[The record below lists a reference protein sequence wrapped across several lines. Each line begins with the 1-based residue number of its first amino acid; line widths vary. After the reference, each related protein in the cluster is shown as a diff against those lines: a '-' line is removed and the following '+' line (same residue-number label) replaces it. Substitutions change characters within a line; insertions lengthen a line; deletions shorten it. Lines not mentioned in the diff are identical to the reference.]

1 MATEK
6 GQALIELAVGMFVL
20 VLVISALVAIS
31 GYIVAGLKAQNS
43 VRSSAVSSGKA
54 VEVDDFAAEWFFG
67 GVKTFDVSEKAVM
80 PPREILR

>member
-1 MATEK
+1 
-6 GQALIELAVGMFVL
+6 
-20 VLVISALVAIS
+20 
-31 GYIVAGLKAQNS
+31 